1 MQIRIF
7 YLHSVNQIFK
17 TMKTIDFKLKLVL
30 LIFVLMTPMITMAQ
44 TPEDATM
51 SLTPDTSGTVK
62 GLFYVLLPDT
72 NNLDAVEILLGSAED
87 TTDLVNY
94 TFAFDVTTGLPSGFS
109 WNRDGLKLNLN
120 VGNFAATELRFGKVK
135 LRRAGAGWGNAYK
148 FVSN

>member
-30 LIFVLMTPMITMAQ
+30 LIFVLLAPLITMAQ
-44 TPEDATM
+44 TPEDATV
-51 SLTPDTSGTVK
+51 SLTPDTGGTVK

-72 NNLDAVEILLGSAED
+72 NNLDAIEILLGSAED

-109 WNRDGLKLNLN
+109 WNRDGLKVYMN
-120 VGNFAATELRFGKVK
+120 VGSFPLTELRYGKVR
-135 LRRAGAGWGNAYK
+135 LRRTGQGYGAVYA
-148 FVSN
+148 FVAN